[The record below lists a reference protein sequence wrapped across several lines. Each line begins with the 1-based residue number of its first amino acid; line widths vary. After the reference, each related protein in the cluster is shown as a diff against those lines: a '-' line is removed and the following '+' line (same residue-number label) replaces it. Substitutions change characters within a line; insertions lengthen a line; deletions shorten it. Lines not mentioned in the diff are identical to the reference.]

1 MSCEESY
8 QTFECIRSS
17 TSISFVWAERR
28 FLRDTPSLSRSFE
41 QGVGVDG
48 TDLMEEIVRENY
60 YRVKADVAEL
70 VLREIA
76 RIEADPKLSALLPK
90 KK

>member
-1 MSCEESY
+1 M
-8 QTFECIRSS
+8 F
-17 TSISFVWAERR
+17 
-28 FLRDTPSLSRSFE
+28 LSRISLHSSE
-41 QGVGVDG
+41 KTARITWGG
-48 TDLMEEIVRENY
+48 EIVNENY

-76 RIEADPKLSALLPK
+76 RIEADPKLAELLPK